1 MLFRLSAVLT
11 QQIVNVCL
19 YFENVLLSG
28 DEGPLS
34 CMSVSTNAL
43 KEADNL
49 STSDADRAEP
59 NVCDPDNINPCDF

>member
-1 MLFRLSAVLT
+1 MLFSLPAVLT

-34 CMSVSTNAL
+34 CISVNINVL

-49 STSDADRAEP
+49 SILDTDKAEP
-59 NVCDPDNINPCDF
+59 NVYDSDNINPSDF

>member
-11 QQIVNVCL
+11 QQIVNVCI

-34 CMSVSTNAL
+34 CISVNTNVL

-49 STSDADRAEP
+49 SILDADRAEP
-59 NVCDPDNINPCDF
+59 NVCDSDNINPCDF